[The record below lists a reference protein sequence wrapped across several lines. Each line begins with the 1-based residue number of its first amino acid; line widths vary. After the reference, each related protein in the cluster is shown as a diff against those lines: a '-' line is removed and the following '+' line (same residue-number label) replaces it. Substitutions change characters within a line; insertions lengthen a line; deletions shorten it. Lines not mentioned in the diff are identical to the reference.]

1 MVIHS
6 KVTLFGIDWI
16 KNNPQGTNSA
26 IGRLGNH
33 EFNDQFD
40 RFSVSESLP
49 SGTSLIC
56 YYS

>member
-49 SGTSLIC
+49 FLA
-56 YYS
+56 